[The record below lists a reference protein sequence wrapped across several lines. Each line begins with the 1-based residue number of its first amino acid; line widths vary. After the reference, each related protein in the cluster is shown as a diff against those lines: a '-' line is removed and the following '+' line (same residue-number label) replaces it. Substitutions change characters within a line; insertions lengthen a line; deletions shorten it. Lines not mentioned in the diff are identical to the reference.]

1 MRPPKS
7 EGPTVA
13 AVSPS
18 GVEGLSE
25 RVERYGEARKRA
37 LDVRDCS
44 RETGY
49 DPRAEKARQAL
60 GRCGSYLAFRH
71 WLDFDDVRLH
81 AAEFCKYH
89 LLCPLCA
96 IRRGAKAVEAY
107 LTRYEAIRTEKP
119 LLRPFLVTLTVKDGP
134 DLWERFSHLR
144 RGLQRLNKRRG
155 HRKYRASAWQSIAG
169 AVWSYEVK
177 RGASSGL
184 WHPHAHAVVLAELE
198 PDQVRLAAEWHELTG
213 DSFIVDVRPI
223 AEDVASGFVEVFKYA
238 VKFSDMEPRDT
249 WHAWETLRGEHL
261 VQSCGVFRG
270 VDIPESLLDAPL
282 CGPWVE
288 YLYRFAA
295 GKGYGLAGITEGQ
308 EAPASPPP
316 ALRPRRPP
324 MDWPAYWSSCQPST
338 VGLARR
344 AGVDHGTS

>member
-1 MRPPKS
+1 MRPPKD
-7 EGPTVA
+7 EGPTA
-13 AVSPS
+13 ATVSPS

-37 LDVRDCS
+37 LDVRNS
-44 RETGY
+44 TPEPGY
-49 DPRAEKARQAL
+49 DPRARRAWEAL

-71 WLDFDDVRLH
+71 WLDFDEVRLH

-107 LTRYEAIRTEKP
+107 LTRYEAIRAQKP

-155 HRKYRASAWQSIAG
+155 NRFNRWSAWHGIAG

-177 RGASSGL
+177 RGKNSGE
-184 WHPHAHAVVLAELE
+184 WHPHAHAVVLAEVE
-198 PDQVRLAAEWHELTG
+198 PDQVRLSAEWHQLTG
-213 DSFIVDVRPI
+213 DSFVVDVRPI
-223 AEDVASGFVEVFKYA
+223 ADDVASGFVEVFKYA
-238 VKFSDMEPRDT
+238 VKFSEMEPRDT

-270 VDIPESLLDAPL
+270 VDIPDSLLDAPL
-282 CGPWVE
+282 SGPWIG
-288 YLYRFAA
+288 YLYAFVQ
-295 GKGYGLAGITEGQ
+295 GKGYGLAGITEGRS
-308 EAPASPPP
+308 ERSLPAPVGPRPGRPIDWSDYWRRLRAQREGVSTGPP
-316 ALRPRRPP
+316 
-324 MDWPAYWSSCQPST
+324 
-338 VGLARR
+338 G
-344 AGVDHGTS
+344 